1 MFICYHLQFSYIFS
15 LVFAAWFLLSN
26 YFTVFLMTRDPLIFV
41 FLCTLVFPSLTWYRL
56 AGFFVLYTFTLLKL
70 LLVFGSC
77 CTVSIFSVLSLSWI
91 YQLEYLQDN
100 YCTHWPYQVFII
112 HYLHILT
119 RDSFTHPLV
128 FPSLTRYWLTVFYFF
143 L

>member
-1 MFICYHLQFSYIFS
+1 MFICYHLHLTYF
-15 LVFAAWFLLSN
+15 LWFLLHGFFYQTILL
-26 YFTVFLMTRDPLIFV
+26 YFSWLEIHWFLYFYVLLY
-41 FLCTLVFPSLTWYRL
+41 FLLWL

-77 CTVSIFSVLSLSWI
+77 CMVSLFSVLSLSWI